1 VRTLKTSEA
10 AALLGV
16 SPNTLRTWERRFG
29 FPRAMRSPHQHRRYA
44 YAEVIALHGALQRGL
59 SISSAVSLAAN
70 GLNADSDALVT
81 ALSAFRGDVADE
93 AVEASLALRSVERTI
108 NDVVLASLNELRAE
122 YGVSSASW
130 AFAAD
135 WAVDWFRR
143 AERFGAARHQ
153 RTSVL
158 VGDAAGAWTDP
169 ARLYIAALKLS
180 CVRLG
185 ATVLS
190 LPVDAT
196 LRIRDVAASVNPDIA
211 IIAGNDAGDEV
222 VARWAY
228 AVQMAAEPMCFLL
241 YLRGPGAMNPDTH
254 ARLLPI
260 SPTDA
265 GRDIMRIAATDD
277 DARRGPLML
286 AQSAN
291 PRGPQT

>member
-169 ARLYIAALKLS
+169 RSS
-180 CVRLG
+180 CPASGSAQRCCRSRSTPRCASAMSLRRSTPTSRSSP
-185 ATVLS
+185 ATT
-190 LPVDAT
+190 PAT
-196 LRIRDVAASVNPDIA
+196 KS
-211 IIAGNDAGDEV
+211 
-222 VARWAY
+222 W
-228 AVQMAAEPMCFLL
+228 
-241 YLRGPGAMNPDTH
+241 H
-254 ARLLPI
+254 
-260 SPTDA
+260 A
-265 GRDIMRIAATDD
+265 GRTQCKWLPNRCASSCICG
-277 DARRGPLML
+277 GP
-286 AQSAN
+286 A
-291 PRGPQT
+291 P